1 MRKILSY
8 LVLFSMLCMTMLG
21 GITVQASDVVTDYGT
36 IPTQYAD
43 ADTYPIIVFGADG
56 SIKHAGANISADGGA
71 LMYIRGDYGD
81 WRGKYVLVR
90 KDITWDSIYG
100 NFRLH
105 SNSGTEDN
113 AVIDLGGH
121 TITATSEFLFR
132 MEDSGSRVTMKKV
145 IFKNGTF
152 VLSHNKGGIAYSAQA
167 SGLDNTFNFA
177 FENITFRTAS
187 NNEASSLLT
196 DYSGTSAKLTAN
208 FEFTNCTFDY
218 SANSGKAQTVFAIG
232 LNKETVKEHVTV
244 KGGTIIGGNASVV
257 PCKVTYNT
265 SSIIFDKN
273 SSGEY
278 TEFAYP
284 KETYV
289 ADYRFADSTGA
300 ELALSVLRDEGDYR
314 YFELVDPAVANPG
327 DAVKPITTPY
337 GTIPVEYVD
346 ADQYPVIAFNADSTI
361 KYAGKVISSSDDKC
375 ALYNVRGDWSSNRG
389 KNILVRSNI
398 AWETSYQNLGLHTYQ
413 ANTVDLGG
421 NTVTVSADSL
431 FRLNDKCP
439 TTINLTIK
447 NGTLVI
453 CNQVI
458 GTEIGGASKTGE
470 FNINFE
476 DVNFVLSDNYAA
488 SNWLLDDEGQNDAV
502 KSNVRFDGCTFDFS
516 SNCPAGLKAFNVG
529 TSDDK
534 VELDVTVKGGTFIAC
549 YTDLIPYVENNS
561 KSSIKFESND
571 YMTITRAKGED
582 VSAYVFKSTADSYL
596 KATLSSSDASY
607 DYYTLT
613 TFTPEVSIANV
624 KYYID
629 GEKVDTLKGGTLSV
643 GATVVND
650 GQGRSV
656 KLYVAAYNDNELVGL
671 VPVNHTFGAGEVV
684 YSLPA
689 TQVGNFDNVDRVMVM
704 LWNADAISPV
714 TAATELK

>member
-56 SIKHAGANISADGGA
+56 SIKHAGAKISANDGA
-71 LMYIRGDYGD
+71 LLYIRGDYGD

-90 KDITWDSIYG
+90 KDITWDSVYG
-100 NFRLH
+100 NFRSH
-105 SNSGTEDN
+105 SNSGTVND

-121 TITATSEFLFR
+121 TITATSKVLFD
-132 MEDSGSRVTMKKV
+132 MEDYGSKVTMKKV

-152 VLSHNKGGIAYSAQA
+152 VLSNNTAIARSIQGGQ
-167 SGLDNTFNFA
+167 LDSTFNFA
-177 FENITFRTAS
+177 FENITFRTVS
-187 NNEASSLLT
+187 GHTSSLFT
-196 DYSGTSAKLTAN
+196 DYSATSSKMTSN
-208 FEFTNCTFDY
+208 FEFTNCTFDL
-218 SANSGKAQTVFAIG
+218 SANAEQAQTVFELG
-232 LNKETVKEHVTV
+232 FDNGDVKENVTV

-257 PCKVTYNT
+257 PCKVNYNT

-273 SSGEY
+273 SSDKY

-300 ELALSVLRDEGDYR
+300 ELALSMLRDEGDYR
-314 YFELVDPAVANPG
+314 YFELVDPAAANPG

-346 ADQYPVIAFNADSTI
+346 ANQYPVIAFNADSTI
-361 KYAGKVISSSDDKC
+361 KYAGKVISSSDANC

-398 AWETSYQNLGLHTYQ
+398 AWETSYQNLGFHTYQ

-421 NTVTVSADSL
+421 NTITVSADSL
-431 FRLNDKCP
+431 FRLNDKAGN
-439 TTINLTIK
+439 TVNLTIK

-476 DVNFVLSDNYAA
+476 DVNFVLSDNYVA

-534 VELDVTVKGGTFIAC
+534 VELDVIVKGGTFIAG
-549 YTDLIPYVENNS
+549 YTDLVPYVENNS

-582 VSAYVFKSTADSYL
+582 VSAYVFKSTADLYL

-613 TFTPEVSIANV
+613 TFTPEVLIANV

-714 TAATELK
+714 TVATELK